1 MVQNIVRIAH
11 VMELEEEKECVA
23 RVAKRVVKDE
33 KKDSSCHD
41 KTHFDT
47 TQHNMTRHNMISY
60 LNSAIL
66 SVLRSRSERENRKYR
81 FRTVWRTFSNALK
94 SVELFSVKLS
104 GMKSNSKS
112 CEEENKRE
120 RE

>member
-33 KKDSSCHD
+33 EEDSSRHD
-41 KTHFDT
+41 KTHYDT
-47 TQHNMTRHNMISY
+47 IQHNTIQHNMISY

-66 SVLRSRSERENRKYR
+66 SVLRSRSEREYLKKRLK
-81 FRTVWRTFSNALK
+81 TVLITFSNAL
-94 SVELFSVKLS
+94 
-104 GMKSNSKS
+104 
-112 CEEENKRE
+112 
-120 RE
+120 